1 MSETPRTD
9 EVPSEESRIKRL
21 REWARRALLRE
32 PSASI
37 IERTVAE
44 DVQHL
49 EAKYQRD
56 LAALREQLAER
67 DAEIAALKAERD
79 TSVAVTE
86 RIKVALRIR
95 GTGSY
100 VEWAAYC
107 RDALEKLERAEAEL
121 AAERERADRSQ
132 EDAERYR
139 WLRMRPSVASE
150 TLPSSHQRFWYGAEL
165 DAAIDAARRK

>member
-1 MSETPRTD
+1 MSETPRD
-9 EVPSEESRIKRL
+9 CKHGQLARSCELCELE
-21 REWARRALLRE
+21 REN
-32 PSASI
+32 
-37 IERTVAE
+37 V
-44 DVQHL
+44 
-49 EAKYQRD
+49 
-56 LAALREQLAER
+56 ALREQLAEKDKMLKTMRPFFNEYALGPLAKPSCLCCGRNDYKSVAVQHAELPGIVVCDQCKHAEMQLAER

-121 AAERERADRSQ
+121 AKLRKSVQ
-132 EDAERYR
+132 EYWE
-139 WLRMRPSVASE
+139 E
-150 TLPSSHQRFWYGAEL
+150 
-165 DAAIDAARRK
+165 K